1 MEKLIKLL
9 DFIPVCIDLCLKMN
23 FAKKKSYLQKNSY
36 NSLHKILLL
45 YFSYKIGRE
54 NNLSLRSLET
64 FLRICMETLMNLTML
79 LKLL

>member
-36 NSLHKILLL
+36 SSLHKILLL